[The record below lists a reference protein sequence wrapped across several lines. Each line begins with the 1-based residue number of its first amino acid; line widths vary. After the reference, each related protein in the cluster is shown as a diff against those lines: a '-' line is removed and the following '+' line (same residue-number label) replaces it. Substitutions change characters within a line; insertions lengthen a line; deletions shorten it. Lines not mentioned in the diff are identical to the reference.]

1 MGEADL
7 LPRLEIVDGEEEY
20 QVEAV
25 LDYRI
30 VRRGRTDREEYLI
43 RWAGY
48 IAADDQWVSKHDVG
62 LPLIEAYHRKHV

>member
-1 MGEADL
+1 MFYVSL
-7 LPRLEIVDGEEEY
+7 LERYWKNTEEPNPPPNLEVVDGEEEY

-25 LDYRI
+25 LDHRI

-48 IAADDQWVSKHDVG
+48 IAVDD
-62 LPLIEAYHRKHV
+62 